1 MKHVFIIL
9 LFSFV
14 ATSQL
19 QAQSITGKISDINK
33 LALPNVQIF
42 NVNSVSHT
50 HTDDKGRFLLLD
62 TGIGDSVKVIHLG
75 YQSQTFIVE
84 DIDSPLEIFLV
95 ETSIDLDAIVIRPEI
110 NALNVLTDIN
120 LKIDPVSNSQDI
132 LRQVP
137 GLFIGQHAGG
147 GKAEQIFLRG
157 FDIDHGTDIAISV
170 DGLPVN
176 MVSHAHGQ
184 GYADLHFVIPE
195 TVQKID
201 FGKGPYYADHGN
213 FNTAGY
219 VDFKLKSSLEQ
230 SAIKLESG
238 QFNTNRILG
247 QFKIINSEKH
257 QAYLATSYLSTDGPF
272 ESPQNFSRLNI
283 LGKYTAEVTST
294 ATVGI
299 TLSHFSSEWDASGQ
313 VPQRSINDGSISR
326 FGAIDDTEGGN
337 TSRSD
342 IALTYNKILND
353 HSSIRNTL
361 FLSNYDFELYSNFT
375 FFLNDP
381 VNGDQIRQVEERTLF
396 GFNSEY
402 FRSFHADKFD
412 GDWQVGVSLRND
424 DSNDNELSRTSNRV
438 NTLSRIQFGDVNETN
453 MGLYSSANFNLGKWN
468 INTGLRLDYFE
479 YNYNDAL
486 QPTYETQ
493 SNNKSTL
500 SPKLNIMYNYNS
512 NLQLYLKTGK
522 GFHSNDTRVVLAQTS
537 EEILPAAYGADI
549 GFIWKPFSRLFIN
562 TAYWNLY
569 LEQEFVYVGDE
580 GVVEPSGRTHRQ
592 GFEFSARYQPL
603 DILFLNLDANY
614 TIAKSLGEPE
624 GENFIPLAPDFTLSA
639 SASIIHPSG
648 WFGST
653 HFRHLQTRPAN
664 EDNSIEAVGYGI
676 VDLKTGYQWKNLSLG
691 IKILNLLDTE
701 WNETQFATE
710 SRLQNE
716 VMPIEE
722 IHFTPGTPFF
732 FQAEVEYKF

>member
-1 MKHVFIIL
+1 MKHFLLAIL
-9 LFSFV
+9 IYFSLNTLF
-14 ATSQL
+14 A
-19 QAQSITGKISDINK
+19 QAIEGSVLDINK
-33 LALPNVQIF
+33 MPIPDAQIL
-42 NVNSVSHT
+42 NLNTAIHT
-50 HTDDKGRFLLLD
+50 HSDDRGRFFMER
-62 TGIGDSVKVIHLG
+62 TEIGDTLKVFYLG
-75 YQSQTFIVE
+75 YETQIAIVE
-84 DIDSPLEIFLV
+84 EFEKPLTIFLT
-95 ETSIDLDAIVIRPEI
+95 ESAISLSAVLISPEL

-120 LKIDPVSNSQDI
+120 LKVDPVSNSQDI

-219 VDFKLKSSLEQ
+219 VDFKLKSSLDQ
-230 SAIKLESG
+230 SSIKLELG

-257 QAYLATSYLSTDGPF
+257 QAYIATSYLSTDGPF

-283 LGKYTAEVTST
+283 LGKYTAEISKTST
-294 ATVGI
+294 IGL
-299 TLSHFSSEWDASGQ
+299 TLSHFTSEWDASGQ
-313 VPQRSINDGSISR
+313 VPQRSIDDGSIGR

-342 IALTYNKILND
+342 VALTYNKILNTQ
-353 HSSIRNTL
+353 SSIRNTL
-361 FLSNYDFELYSNFT
+361 FISNYDFELYSNFT

-381 VNGDQIRQVEERTLF
+381 INGDQIRQQEDRTLF

-402 FRSFHADKFD
+402 FSTFTADRFD
-412 GDWQVGVSLRND
+412 GDWQVGISFRND
-424 DSNDNELSRTSNRV
+424 NSDNNELSRTSNRV
-438 NTLSRIQFGDVNETN
+438 NTLSRVQFGDIDETN
-453 MGLYSSANFNLGKWN
+453 IGLYTSANFDFGKWN
-468 INTGLRLDYFE
+468 INTGLRLDHFE
-479 YNYNDAL
+479 YQYNDFL
-486 QPTYETQ
+486 QVNYQTQ
-493 SNNKSTL
+493 STSKSIV
-500 SPKLNIMYNYNS
+500 SPKLNVMYNLNS
-512 NLQLYLKTGK
+512 SVQLYLKTGK
-522 GFHSNDTRVVLAQTS
+522 GFHSNDSRVVIAQTS
-537 EEILPAAYGADI
+537 QEILPAAYGADL
-549 GFIWKPFSRLFIN
+549 GFIWKPFSKLFIN
-562 TAYWNLY
+562 AAYWNLY

-592 GFEFSARYQPL
+592 GLEFSARYQPL

-624 GENFIPLAPDFTLSA
+624 GENFIPLAPDFTLAA

-664 EDNSIEAVGYGI
+664 EDNSIEAIGYGV
-676 VDLKTGYQWKNLSLG
+676 VDLKAGYQWKNLSLG
-691 IKILNLLDTE
+691 VKILNLLDTE

-716 VMPIEE
+716 LAPTEE
-722 IHFTPGTPFF
+722 IHFTPGAPFF